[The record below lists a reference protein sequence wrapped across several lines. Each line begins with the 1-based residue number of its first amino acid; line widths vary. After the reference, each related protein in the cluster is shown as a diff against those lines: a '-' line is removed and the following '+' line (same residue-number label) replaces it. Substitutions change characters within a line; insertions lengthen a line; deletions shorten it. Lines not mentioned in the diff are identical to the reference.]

1 MPCSSLTYNAKEIR
15 LLLKEE
21 ADEVS
26 KWTVE
31 WIIIDPAS
39 FTGGDAH
46 AHQWQAAADTLCPLT
61 LHCRFCCASL
71 CAASQLAASL
81 ACFPI

>member
-1 MPCSSLTYNAKEIR
+1 MIPDLSLRSLQTALPTLPCSSLTYNAKEIR

-21 ADEVS
+21 ADDTS

-39 FTGGDAH
+39 FTGGRGRGRARVC
-46 AHQWQAAADTLCPLT
+46 TRTPCLLC
-61 LHCRFCCASL
+61 
-71 CAASQLAASL
+71 
-81 ACFPI
+81 